1 MGIAIGGR
9 SHICTILAPEAWF
22 DYLSVAANEQQR
34 MTKMGETLQN
44 NSSSHYF

>member
-1 MGIAIGGR
+1 MGIAIDGR
-9 SHICTILAPEAWF
+9 LHICTILAPEAWI
-22 DYLSVAANEQQR
+22 DCLPVAANEQQQ